1 MGIKLQYCCCGLV
14 LSSVQILFSF
24 VSNSYIIH
32 NYHTPK
38 QRKIK
43 FNARIKVNHTIVVIH
58 KFCELD
64 LSITRTVV
72 KAKWKVII

>member
-1 MGIKLQYCCCGLV
+1 MGIKTTV
-14 LSSVQILFSF
+14 LLLWFSF
-24 VSNSYIIH
+24 ILGTNFIFLCFKLIIIH

-43 FNARIKVNHTIVVIH
+43 FNARIKVNQTIVVIH